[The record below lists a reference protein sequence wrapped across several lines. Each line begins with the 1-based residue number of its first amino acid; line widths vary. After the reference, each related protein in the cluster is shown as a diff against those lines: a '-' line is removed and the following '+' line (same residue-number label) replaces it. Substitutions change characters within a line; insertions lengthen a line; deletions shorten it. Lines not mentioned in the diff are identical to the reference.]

1 MDALVCIA
9 KARTELAKA
18 TRLSAV
24 MDVRNSAEAIRV
36 YIKSAGESL
45 EAQNAA
51 ADIRLQCERKAGEL
65 LADMAGSGKGG
76 DRKSSNKMLLD
87 LDDLGISKMQSS
99 RWQLA
104 ASLPEDD
111 YRQIVSRC
119 DSLSKELTQSS
130 VLTAARKLRDLLD
143 PHEED
148 GEEDTPVADLMELVG
163 EVRIQV
169 AKWIELF
176 GSDRM
181 DVLLNVL
188 KSEISSMEVTA

>member
-1 MDALVCIA
+1 MLPH
-9 KARTELAKA
+9 
-18 TRLSAV
+18 
-24 MDVRNSAEAIRV
+24 
-36 YIKSAGESL
+36 SL
-45 EAQNAA
+45 AA

-65 LADMAGSGKGG
+65 LADMEKHNG
-76 DRKSSNKMLLD
+76 DPWSQDVTRLS
-87 LDDLGISKMQSS
+87 DLGISKMQSS

>member
-65 LADMAGSGKGG
+65 LADMEKHNG
-76 DRKSSNKMLLD
+76 DPWSQDVTRLS
-87 LDDLGISKMQSS
+87 DLGISKMQSS

>member
-65 LADMAGSGKGG
+65 LADMEKHNGRPKKNG
-76 DRKSSNKMLLD
+76 NTMLPLS
-87 LDDLGISKMQSS
+87 DLGISKMQSS

-119 DSLSKELTQSS
+119 DSLSKELTQSC